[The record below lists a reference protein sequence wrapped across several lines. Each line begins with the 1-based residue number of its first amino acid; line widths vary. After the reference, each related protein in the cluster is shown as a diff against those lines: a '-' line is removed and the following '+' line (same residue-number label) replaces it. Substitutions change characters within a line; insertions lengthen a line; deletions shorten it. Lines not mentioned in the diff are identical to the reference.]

1 MSDKILRSIAFVTT
15 VVGLLDS
22 IYLSYIKLTHTEAFC
37 AGIGECD
44 IVNTSPY
51 SEIAGIPMALL
62 GAGAYVALVILL
74 IVEGRR
80 GFWKNNS
87 LLIFFGITLIGLLYS
102 AYLTYIEVAVLNA
115 ICPFCVISAVAML
128 VLFVVSI
135 LRLRQ
140 QLV

>member
-1 MSDKILRSIAFVTT
+1 
-15 VVGLLDS
+15 
-22 IYLSYIKLTHTEAFC
+22 
-37 AGIGECD
+37 
-44 IVNTSPY
+44 
-51 SEIAGIPMALL
+51 MALL

-102 AYLTYIEVAVLNA
+102 AYLTYLEVAVINA
-115 ICPFCVISAVAML
+115 ICPFCVLSAVAML

-135 LRLRQ
+135 LRLRR
-140 QLV
+140 QLA

>member
-62 GAGAYVALVILL
+62 GASAYVALVILL

-87 LLIFFGITLIGLLYS
+87 LLIFFGMTLIGLLYS
-102 AYLTYIEVAVLNA
+102 AYLTYIEVAVINA
-115 ICPFCVISAVAML
+115 ICPFCVLSAVAML

-135 LRLRQ
+135 LRLRR
-140 QLV
+140 QLA

>member
-1 MSDKILRSIAFVTT
+1 MSDKMLRSIAFVTT

-44 IVNTSPY
+44 VVNTSPY

-62 GAGAYVALVILL
+62 GASAYVALVILL

-87 LLIFFGITLIGLLYS
+87 LLIFFGMTLIGLLYS
-102 AYLTYIEVAVLNA
+102 AYLTYIEVAVINA
-115 ICPFCVISAVAML
+115 ICPFCVLSAVAML

-135 LRLRQ
+135 LRLRR
-140 QLV
+140 QLA

>member
-74 IVEGRR
+74 IVERRR

-102 AYLTYIEVAVLNA
+102 AYLTYIEVAVINA
-115 ICPFCVISAVAML
+115 ICPFCVLSAVAML

-135 LRLRQ
+135 LRLRR
-140 QLV
+140 QLA

>member
-1 MSDKILRSIAFVTT
+1 MSDKLLRSIAFVTT
-15 VVGLLDS
+15 LVGLLDS

-62 GAGAYVALVILL
+62 GASAYVALVILL

-87 LLIFFGITLIGLLYS
+87 LLIFFGMTLIGLLYS
-102 AYLTYIEVAVLNA
+102 AYLTYIEVAVINA
-115 ICPFCVISAVAML
+115 ICPFCVLSAVAML

-140 QLV
+140 QLA

>member
-1 MSDKILRSIAFVTT
+1 MSDKMLRSIAFVTAFI
-15 VVGLLDS
+15 GLSDS
-22 IYLSYIKLTHTEAFC
+22 IYLSYIKLSHNEAFC

-44 IVNTSPY
+44 VVNTSPY

-62 GAGAYVALVILL
+62 GASAYIALVILL

-102 AYLTYIEVAVLNA
+102 AYLTYIEVAVIHA
-115 ICPFCVISAVAML
+115 ICPFCVLSAVAML

-140 QLV
+140 QLT

>member
-1 MSDKILRSIAFVTT
+1 MSDKMLRSIAFVTAFI
-15 VVGLLDS
+15 GLSDS
-22 IYLSYIKLTHTEAFC
+22 IYLSYIKLSHNEAFC

-44 IVNTSPY
+44 VVNTSPY

-62 GAGAYVALVILL
+62 GASAYIALVILL

-80 GFWKNNS
+80 GFRKNNS
-87 LLIFFGITLIGLLYS
+87 LLIFFGMTLIGLLYS
-102 AYLTYIEVAVLNA
+102 AYLTYIEVAVIHA
-115 ICPFCVISAVAML
+115 ICPFCVLSAVAML

-140 QLV
+140 QLT

>member
-15 VVGLLDS
+15 VVGFLDS

-74 IVEGRR
+74 IVERRR

-102 AYLTYIEVAVLNA
+102 AYLTYIEVAVINA
-115 ICPFCVISAVAML
+115 ICPFCVLSALAML

-140 QLV
+140 QLT

>member
-1 MSDKILRSIAFVTT
+1 MSDKLLRSIAFVTT
-15 VVGLLDS
+15 MVGLLDS

-44 IVNTSPY
+44 VVNASPY
-51 SEIAGIPMALL
+51 SEIAGIPLALL
-62 GAGAYVALVILL
+62 GACAYVALVILL